1 MEMKKLFL
9 FAAIALLTTACTK
22 DDLGGGGGGTPSGP
36 TANLFDFS
44 TQQLVSLTV
53 DYSACNPVG
62 PVFFSVYSE
71 NPLKDD
77 ALDESIR
84 PIFEAYTSA
93 DGKFYETVQL
103 PAYAET
109 LYIYTGN
116 FFINEELMIA
126 SISNSTASAVA
137 MGNMTAARAAKA
149 PRKVGQQ
156 TNSLATLYQLSY
168 EVDWQTGE
176 STGERI
182 YKDWVTP
189 LGTWDSESGR
199 PNYLLTAEDPNYSKL
214 KFSDDEMKG
223 IYQTITGAL
232 EDKKTCDQIYR
243 KVGDLTL
250 TEKAEVAVTLVG
262 VNTCWNSS
270 LGYYYY
276 MEGQEPTSTMD
287 LNIVMLFPNAQD
299 GQSKFVKSKGN
310 EYNGNIALNRGETVK
325 LMYYPNIANGDLTGG
340 TSEFPEGMR
349 IGFIL
354 KTNAWGMQKSIGDK
368 KFYNCYCGRL
378 TQYGVARQYNV
389 WGAST
394 DGMSYCHGNADQNRY
409 DSGTV
414 AKSNPNGECRTA
426 KFAYTNADGQQYAIV
441 SFEDACNDEDY
452 DDIIL
457 ALKPV
462 GVFKKIPNV
471 EPRVTTTTGVYAFE
485 DLWPSKGDYDMN
497 DAVVDFKQEREL
509 TVLTMG
515 GDYMVT
521 KETVSLTTYLNYVTK
536 TSGLGMTLTLQKQ
549 PSSIVMKKILTT
561 GETVE
566 ANFVKDGDVYLLT
579 DNIRDEVNT
588 TYVIEMTYPD
598 GVKNAQAAVVKPFI
612 YRNEANDKRWE
623 VHIPLEAP
631 TAKMNFAYFDTEDD
645 CSDLDAKRYYIRE
658 GDYPFAFFL
667 SGVTVEPFKNTILKG
682 DLNHIDGNE
691 QVPISTLYPMFLD
704 WSKSRGTTNK
714 DWYLHPAQP

>member
-9 FAAIALLTTACTK
+9 FAAIALLATACSK
-22 DDLGGGGGGTPSGP
+22 DDLGGGGGTTPSGP

-44 TQQLVSLTV
+44 TVQLVKLTV
-53 DYSACNPVG
+53 DYTACNPTG

-71 NPLKDD
+71 NPLNGE
-77 ALDESIR
+77 LLNENLR
-84 PIFEAYTSA
+84 PIYEGYTSA
-93 DGKFYETVQL
+93 NGKFDETVQL
-103 PAYAET
+103 PAYAEK

-116 FFINEELMIA
+116 FFISEELMVADINDLSA
-126 SISNSTASAVA
+126 YAKAQGGIS
-137 MGNMTAARAAKA
+137 AARAAKG
-149 PRKVGQQ
+149 PRKAAAQ
-156 TNSLATLYQLSY
+156 TNSLATLQQLMF

-176 STGERI
+176 STGVRR

-199 PNYLLTAEDPNYSKL
+199 PNYLLTDTDPNYNNL
-214 KFSDDEMKG
+214 KFNDEEMRG

-232 EDKKTCDQIYR
+232 EDKKTCSQVYR

-250 TEKAEVAVTLVG
+250 EEDAEVAVTLVG

-276 MEGQEPTSTMD
+276 KEGEEPTSTMD

-299 GQSKFVKSKGN
+299 GQSKFIAKNGN
-310 EYNGNIALNRGETVK
+310 NYNGNIALNRGETVK
-325 LMYYPNIANGDLTGG
+325 LMYYPNIASGNLEGG
-340 TSEFPEGMR
+340 TSVFPEGMR

-368 KFYNCYCGRL
+368 KFYNSYCGKL
-378 TQYGVARQYNV
+378 TQYGMARQYNV

-394 DGMSYCHGNADQNRY
+394 DGMSYCLSNADQNRY
-409 DSGTV
+409 DNGTV
-414 AKSNPNGECRTA
+414 AKANPNGECRTA
-426 KFAYTNADGQQYAIV
+426 KFAYANADGEQYAIV

-509 TVLTMG
+509 TVQTVG
-515 GDYMVT
+515 GNYMVT
-521 KETVSLTTYLNYVTK
+521 KETISLTTYLNYVTLQ
-536 TSGLGMTLTLQKQ
+536 SGLAMTLTSQKQ
-549 PSSIVMKKILTT
+549 PSSIVMKKILKT
-561 GETVE
+561 GETVD
-566 ANFVKDGDVYLLT
+566 ANFVKDGNVYLLT
-579 DNIRDEVNT
+579 DNIEAEVNT
-588 TYVIEMTYPD
+588 TYVIEMNYPD
-598 GVKNAQAAVVKPFI
+598 GVKESQAAVVKPFI
-612 YRNEANDKRWE
+612 YRDEANDKRWE

-631 TAKMNFAYFDTEDD
+631 TAKMNMSYFDTQDD
-645 CSDLDAKRYYIRE
+645 CSDLPNKRYYIRE

-667 SGVTVEPFKNTILKG
+667 SAVTVEPFKNTIL
-682 DLNHIDGNE
+682 LRANE
-691 QVPISTLYPMFLD
+691 QTPISDLYPEFLE
-704 WSKSRGTTNK
+704 WSKSRGTNNK
-714 DWYLHPAQP
+714 DWYLHPVQH